1 MGLRPST
8 GGRTLS
14 FFAGIDGGQSS
25 TVCVVGDDAGNV
37 LGRAGG
43 PPADLVGQPRDSAR
57 RAEVLDAVLQ
67 GALRMAGLP
76 AETRF
81 ASIVAGVS
89 GYDDGHAEPPVLEV
103 PYERFAI
110 VHDADIAHA
119 GALEGG
125 PGIVVVAGTGSV
137 ALGIGPSGHR
147 VRAGGWGYLFGD
159 EGSALWIVREALAR
173 AMRDEDAGHPP
184 EIATP
189 LLEHFGLD
197 SLRALQHAVAHGEV
211 SRAALADAAPVVLA
225 EADSGDRVG
234 DEVRRAAVA
243 ALGRLAHLAQRG
255 LGAARNVRI
264 APSGGVFRNA
274 GILERWKWNVREYER
289 AATLVAPR
297 YGPVYGA
304 LLLAYRAAGAPVP
317 ALTGAD

>member
-1 MGLRPST
+1 M
-8 GGRTLS
+8 
-14 FFAGIDGGQSS
+14 
-25 TVCVVGDDAGNV
+25 
-37 LGRAGG
+37 LGRASG

-76 AETRF
+76 AQTRF
-81 ASIVAGVS
+81 TSILAGVS
-89 GYDDGHAEPPVLEV
+89 GYDDGYATPPVLDV
-103 PYERFAI
+103 PYDRFAI

-125 PGIVVVAGTGSV
+125 PGIVVIAGTGSV
-137 ALGIGPSGHR
+137 ALGIDAAGNR
-147 VRAGGWGYLFGD
+147 ARAGGWGYLFGD

-184 EIATP
+184 EIATH
-189 LLEHFGLD
+189 LLEHFGLAT
-197 SLRALQHAVAHGEV
+197 LRALQHAVAHGEV
-211 SRAALADAAPVVLA
+211 SRAALAGAAPVVLA
-225 EADSGDRVG
+225 AADDGDRVG
-234 DEVRRAAVA
+234 DEVRRAAVG

-274 GILERWKWNVREYER
+274 GVLERWKWNVREYER

-297 YGPVYGA
+297 YAPVFGA
-304 LLLAYRAAGAPVP
+304 LLLAYRAAGVPVP
-317 ALTGAD
+317 VLAGAE